1 MAQAKEN
8 IYSALN
14 KVKSS
19 IGKIEEKGSN
29 PQFKRTDGSQT
40 KYMKLEDILN
50 EIEPLL
56 IKNDVVCFSY
66 FDYQE
71 MNSTLIPILIMEFR
85 HLSSDT
91 MIVSKAPCV
100 DDTKR
105 GQQQIGSGVTYM
117 RRYMI
122 QSILNLRPDPKTDD
136 DGNSSSE
143 PTSPEQQASQSTKVT
158 HNTQNWI

>member
-8 IYSALN
+8 IYYALN

-19 IGKIEEKGSN
+19 IGKIEQRGDN
-29 PQFKRTDGSQT
+29 PQFRRSDGTKT

-56 IKNDVVCFSY
+56 IENNVVCFSC

-71 MNSTLIPILIMEFR
+71 MNGTLIPILIMEFR
-85 HLSSDT
+85 HLPSDT

-105 GQQQIGSGVTYM
+105 GSQQIGSGVTYM

-143 PTSPEQQASQSTKVT
+143 PTSPEQEASQSTKVT
-158 HNTQNWI
+158 HNTQDWI

>member
-8 IYSALN
+8 IYYALN

-19 IGKIEEKGSN
+19 IGKIEQRGDN
-29 PQFKRTDGSQT
+29 PQFRRSDGTKT

-56 IKNDVVCFSY
+56 IENNVVCFSC

-71 MNSTLIPILIMEFR
+71 MNGTLIPILIMEFR
-85 HLSSDT
+85 HLPSDT

-143 PTSPEQQASQSTKVT
+143 PTSDVQQASQSTKVT
-158 HNTQNWI
+158 HNTQDWI

>member
-1 MAQAKEN
+1 
-8 IYSALN
+8 
-14 KVKSS
+14 
-19 IGKIEEKGSN
+19 
-29 PQFKRTDGSQT
+29 
-40 KYMKLEDILN
+40 
-50 EIEPLL
+50 
-56 IKNDVVCFSY
+56 
-66 FDYQE
+66 
-71 MNSTLIPILIMEFR
+71 
-85 HLSSDT
+85 

-143 PTSPEQQASQSTKVT
+143 PTSDVKEASQSTKIT
-158 HNTQNWI
+158 HNTQDWI

>member
-8 IYSALN
+8 IYYALN

-19 IGKIEEKGSN
+19 IGKIEQRGDN
-29 PQFKRTDGSQT
+29 PQFRRSDGTKT

-56 IKNDVVCFSY
+56 IENNVVCFSC

-71 MNSTLIPILIMEFR
+71 MNGTLIPILIMEFR
-85 HLSSDT
+85 HLPSDT

-105 GQQQIGSGVTYM
+105 GSQQIGSGVTYM

-143 PTSPEQQASQSTKVT
+143 PTSDVQQASQSTKVT
-158 HNTQNWI
+158 HNTQDWI

>member
-1 MAQAKEN
+1 MAQAKDT

-19 IGKIEEKGSN
+19 IGKIAEKGSN
-29 PQFKRTDGSQT
+29 PQFKN

-56 IKNDVVCFSY
+56 IQNDVACYSY
-66 FDYQE
+66 FDYQD
-71 MNSTLIPILIMEFR
+71 MNGTLIPILIMQFR
-85 HLSSDT
+85 HLGSDT

-105 GQQQIGSGVTYM
+105 GSQQIGSGVTYM
-117 RRYMI
+117 RRYMM

-136 DGNSSSE
+136 DGNDSSQ
-143 PTSPEQQASQSTKVT
+143 PPSPVRQASEATKVT
-158 HNTQNWI
+158 HNNTQDWI

>member
-1 MAQAKEN
+1 
-8 IYSALN
+8 
-14 KVKSS
+14 
-19 IGKIEEKGSN
+19 
-29 PQFKRTDGSQT
+29 
-40 KYMKLEDILN
+40 
-50 EIEPLL
+50 
-56 IKNDVVCFSY
+56 
-66 FDYQE
+66 
-71 MNSTLIPILIMEFR
+71 MEFR

-143 PTSPEQQASQSTKVT
+143 PTSPEQKASQSTKVT
-158 HNTQNWI
+158 HNTQDWI

>member
-1 MAQAKEN
+1 MAQAKDT

-19 IGKIEEKGSN
+19 IGKIAEKGSN
-29 PQFKRTDGSQT
+29 PQFKN

-56 IKNDVVCFSY
+56 IQNDVACYSY
-66 FDYQE
+66 FDYQD
-71 MNSTLIPILIMEFR
+71 MNGTLIPILIMEFR
-85 HLSSDT
+85 HLGSDT

-105 GQQQIGSGVTYM
+105 GSQQIGSGVTYM
-117 RRYMI
+117 RRYMM

-136 DGNSSSE
+136 DGNDSSQ
-143 PTSPEQQASQSTKVT
+143 PPLPVRQAAEATKVT
-158 HNTQNWI
+158 HNTQDWI

>member
-1 MAQAKEN
+1 M
-8 IYSALN
+8 
-14 KVKSS
+14 
-19 IGKIEEKGSN
+19 
-29 PQFKRTDGSQT
+29 P
-40 KYMKLEDILN
+40 
-50 EIEPLL
+50 
-56 IKNDVVCFSY
+56 
-66 FDYQE
+66 
-71 MNSTLIPILIMEFR
+71 
-85 HLSSDT
+85 SDT

-143 PTSPEQQASQSTKVT
+143 PTSDVQQASQSTKVT
-158 HNTQNWI
+158 HNTQDWI

>member
-8 IYSALN
+8 IYSILN
-14 KVKSS
+14 KIKSS

-29 PQFKRTDGSQT
+29 PQFKN

-56 IKNDVVCFSY
+56 IKNNVVCFSC

-71 MNSTLIPILIMEFR
+71 MNGTLIPILIMEFR
-85 HLSSDT
+85 HLPSDT
-91 MIVSKAPCV
+91 CITSKAPCV
-100 DDTKR
+100 DEQKK
-105 GQQQIGSGVTYM
+105 GSQQIGSGVTYM
-117 RRYMI
+117 RRYMM

-143 PTSPEQQASQSTKVT
+143 PTSDVKEASQSTKIT
-158 HNTQNWI
+158 HNTQDWI

>member
-1 MAQAKEN
+1 MAQAKET

-14 KVKSS
+14 KIKSS
-19 IGKIEEKGSN
+19 IGKIEEKGNN
-29 PQFKRTDGSQT
+29 PQFKKSDGSQT

-56 IKNDVVCFSY
+56 IKNGVVCFSY

-71 MNSTLIPILIMEFR
+71 MNGTLIPILIMELR
-85 HLSSDT
+85 HLPSDT

-105 GQQQIGSGVTYM
+105 GQQQVGSGVTYM

-143 PTSPEQQASQSTKVT
+143 PTSPQESALQKTKIT
-158 HNTQNWI
+158 HNTHNY